1 MVSEITDT
9 SSSGAGSAEET
20 KTLLTTRSCRECLL
34 YSSVIVNK
42 GVIPSVWALVGA
54 VNHKCSCP
62 ILNWTTNFAHKEV
75 SSSQTTQP
83 IDITGELPYCYGLE
97 FLDDRKPTT
106 QAVPSANSVPPP
118 KALERLNREDCP
130 NAIPRPPSSIGG
142 SGGGGLS
149 SSQRGFFAR
158 LK

>member
-1 MVSEITDT
+1 MEMVSEITDT

-62 ILNWTTNFAHKEV
+62 ILNWTTNLLKVFEI
-75 SSSQTTQP
+75 SQ
-83 IDITGELPYCYGLE
+83 IFSMHAYGTVPT
-97 FLDDRKPTT
+97 RK
-106 QAVPSANSVPPP
+106 
-118 KALERLNREDCP
+118 
-130 NAIPRPPSSIGG
+130 
-142 SGGGGLS
+142 
-149 SSQRGFFAR
+149 
-158 LK
+158 